1 MSALFDKLGGQQG
14 VEKVVTEFYKRVMAD
29 STLNHFFANTDMAKQ
44 HAQQVAFFAQIFD
57 GPKVYNGRS
66 MDKTHTGMN
75 LQPQHFDAV
84 SKHLRDSLTAWSFRR
99 GHKRCSRS
107 RCQAARRYLEQ
118 VMSNALIFDR

>member
-14 VEKVVTEFYKRVMAD
+14 VDKVVTEFYKRVMAD

-75 LQPQHFDAV
+75 LQSQHFDAV
-84 SKHLRDSLTAWSFRR
+84 AKHLRDSLTACGASTEDTN
-99 GHKRCSRS
+99 
-107 RCQAARRYLEQ
+107 AAL
-118 VMSNALIFDR
+118 DRVSKLQGAILNK